1 MSFDIFFN
9 PEKGLGVDFS
19 FLHFWMPFNAVV
31 VVALALVALRVRK
44 ILKDKQAAKVSPV
57 VSDEGFDWST
67 F

>member
-31 VVALALVALRVRK
+31 VVALAVVALRVRK
-44 ILKDKQAAKVSPV
+44 ILKDKKSSQSVFGTTS
-57 VSDEGFDWST
+57 EEFDWSI
-67 F
+67 